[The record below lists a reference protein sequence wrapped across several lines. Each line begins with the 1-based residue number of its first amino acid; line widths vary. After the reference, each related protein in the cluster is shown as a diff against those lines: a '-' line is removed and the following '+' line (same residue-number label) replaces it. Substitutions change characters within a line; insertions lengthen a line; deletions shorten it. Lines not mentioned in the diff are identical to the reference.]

1 MERRVTAAALM
12 FVAVVSAAGCAGRRR
27 PPAETARAATPTERR
42 ASLPRAGA
50 APAAAAALRVAPAAG
65 GGVAPRRHRPPSNPL
80 LEAIIHIYV
89 NVYRLE
95 RPQAHLPPSVHPV
108 SVGQAAATI
117 MHSNDPLRN
126 AWRRVAIAALA
137 ARGLERHDFQQALA
151 TLQAP
156 SVAQLRQVVAAHLDQ
171 PPAARE
177 HAVLLFLD
185 GVDPPVFAVTS
196 CWAPGGAPQSE
207 DPTVQ
212 ADENEIAGVGTACVT
227 PNIGC
232 VGKRMDPQSWEKCPD
247 LVFVQSHVAQA
258 VGGTISYDQNCDV
271 AATTNPPP
279 PTPGT
284 TWSAALF
291 EHFQI
296 PLTPTWFKNLIWID
310 SSWRAPAPP
319 TPGEYK
325 FTYSLPKGWSL
336 CSQIIGQLSPRPDG
350 LTGEPS
356 TAAPAV
362 RSTGA

>member
-151 TLQAP
+151 TLQATSHLPRASTP
-156 SVAQLRQVVAAHLDQ
+156 S
-171 PPAARE
+171 
-177 HAVLLFLD
+177 
-185 GVDPPVFAVTS
+185 
-196 CWAPGGAPQSE
+196 C
-207 DPTVQ
+207 
-212 ADENEIAGVGTACVT
+212 
-227 PNIGC
+227 
-232 VGKRMDPQSWEKCPD
+232 
-247 LVFVQSHVAQA
+247 
-258 VGGTISYDQNCDV
+258 
-271 AATTNPPP
+271 
-279 PTPGT
+279 
-284 TWSAALF
+284 
-291 EHFQI
+291 
-296 PLTPTWFKNLIWID
+296 
-310 SSWRAPAPP
+310 SSWTASIHR
-319 TPGEYK
+319 
-325 FTYSLPKGWSL
+325 
-336 CSQIIGQLSPRPDG
+336 CSR
-350 LTGEPS
+350 
-356 TAAPAV
+356 
-362 RSTGA
+362 